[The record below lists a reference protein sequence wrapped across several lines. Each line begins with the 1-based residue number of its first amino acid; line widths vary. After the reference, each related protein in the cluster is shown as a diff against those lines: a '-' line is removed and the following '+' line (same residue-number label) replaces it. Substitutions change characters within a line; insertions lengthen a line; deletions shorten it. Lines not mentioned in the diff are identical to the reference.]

1 MLKLVSDVK
10 TRWWSTHSL
19 LERLLHLK
27 DSLIYVVDQ
36 EFRFREHAN
45 TLTTLELI
53 KLSDEDF
60 QSLRNVFFVLTPFKD
75 AQKALE
81 GERYVNLSLL
91 SLAISNLRLSLSTCE
106 AYVDKDAEP
115 NLYQLIQTM
124 VSDFNSRWGDECT
137 YSKVVVRASRNRQ
150 LGIPTYAFWAT
161 ALDPRTKKKLTK
173 VLNRE
178 DGDAVWRDIISA
190 IISLHETLGE
200 GDNNTGPEVEA
211 NQVQQQPQAIVDA
224 VINNNNFFAD
234 SDDEESVV
242 VEALPLIDVVV
253 AEVNAYQAEK
263 SPPMYSR
270 NGPSGSYNNPLD
282 WWRLHHSKYP
292 NLWKLASIILAIP
305 ATSAPSE
312 RVFSAAANIVN
323 KKRVRLK
330 ADNVDLLV
338 FLRAN
343 KHFVTWD

>member
-1 MLKLVSDVK
+1 M
-10 TRWWSTHSL
+10 
-19 LERLLHLK
+19 
-27 DSLIYVVDQ
+27 
-36 EFRFREHAN
+36 
-45 TLTTLELI
+45 
-53 KLSDEDF
+53 
-60 QSLRNVFFVLTPFKD
+60 
-75 AQKALE
+75 
-81 GERYVNLSLL
+81 
-91 SLAISNLRLSLSTCE
+91 
-106 AYVDKDAEP
+106 
-115 NLYQLIQTM
+115 
-124 VSDFNSRWGDECT
+124 
-137 YSKVVVRASRNRQ
+137 
-150 LGIPTYAFWAT
+150 
-161 ALDPRTKKKLTK
+161 
-173 VLNRE
+173 
-178 DGDAVWRDIISA
+178 
-190 IISLHETLGE
+190 
-200 GDNNTGPEVEA
+200 EA

-263 SPPMYSR
+263 SQPMYSR